1 MVTRALRR
9 RLAHLPLG
17 IVEEACRRG
26 VVHAGAREQLYGVD
40 IVATVALPPDQTSPF
55 DLPKVH
61 GDDGPASSD
70 PHWHGV
76 LPFDPSSD
84 GTAHLA
90 ATQLCATEGD
100 VFATVLGDD
109 LAELEQRLD
118 RLTGEIALDVEPH
131 RKTPELL
138 SLVEEPSRQRYVELV
153 EAAVRAMHSSSTLDK
168 VVLAR
173 RVLVELAAPLD
184 PAAALEHMAEREPS
198 CTRYSVPFDDG
209 RLIGA
214 SPELLISRRGEM
226 ISSHPLA
233 GTISLEDDAIDAA
246 LLSKSTKDVEEHR
259 LVVDDIAERLLG
271 LVDEL
276 DVPTTP
282 SIVGLRDVAHLGTS
296 ITARSG
302 HGGPSALALLRAIHP
317 TPAIGGVPRGE
328 SLSIIRELEAR
339 DRGLFG
345 GAVGWSSA
353 NGDGEWVLAIRGA
366 LLVGSRIDVCAGA
379 GIVPASDPSSEG
391 EETRVKLASILE
403 ALVPGSSAL
412 LSRE

>member
-55 DLPKVH
+55 DLPEVE

-70 PHWHGV
+70 PRWHGA
-76 LPFDPSSD
+76 LPVDPLSD

-90 ATQLCATEGD
+90 ATQVCAVDGA
-100 VFATVLGDD
+100 VFATVLGDE
-109 LAELEQRLD
+109 LSELEHRLEQLACD
-118 RLTGEIALDVEPH
+118 VDLDFEPH
-131 RKTPELL
+131 RRTPELL
-138 SLVEEPSRQRYVELV
+138 SLVEEPSRQHYVALV
-153 EAAVRAMHSSSTLDK
+153 EAAVRAMRSSSTLDK

-184 PAAALEHMAEREPS
+184 PAAALEHMAKREPS
-198 CTRYSVPFDDG
+198 CTRYSVPFDGG

-214 SPELLISRRGEM
+214 SPELLIARRGET

-233 GTISLEDDAIDAA
+233 GTISLEDEAIDAA
-246 LLSKSTKDVEEHR
+246 LLSTSTKDVEEHR
-259 LVVDDIAERLLG
+259 LVVDDIAHRLAD
-271 LVDEL
+271 LVEEL

-296 ITARSG
+296 INARSG
-302 HGGPSALALLRAIHP
+302 PGGPSALTLLRAIHP
-317 TPAIGGVPRGE
+317 TPAVGGVPRGE

-366 LLVGSRIDVCAGA
+366 LLAGSHIDVCAGA

-403 ALVPGSSAL
+403 ALVPGCAAL
-412 LSRE
+412 LSR